1 MKEKEFTYFENNY
14 WCGFKEGEAEDAK
27 DVIYIDGFSEDDGEG
42 AVVVKVWLTKHNDI
56 IVDWHDCRYQENST
70 VLELIEETKQKLLES
85 IKH

>member
-1 MKEKEFTYFENNY
+1 MKEKEFIYFENNY
-14 WCGFKEGEAEDAK
+14 WYGFKEGEAEDAK
-27 DVIYIDGFSEDDGEG
+27 DVIYIDGFPEDDCEG
-42 AVVVKVWLTKHNDI
+42 SVVVKVWLTKHNDI